1 MQLTRKVVLKAVV
14 TEDFKKRFDAQ
25 IGSLISEIK
34 IELDKIKS
42 SEQQLML
49 KVGSLDYNQVMQVR
63 EQLEGEKHSR
73 ENTIKELEARLG
85 QVRGMKEGDL
95 FTQGTL
101 DSIVEVKVGDN
112 LDTKLARAEIVVK
125 DGVVQSI
132 TEG

>member
-1 MQLTRKVVLKAVV
+1 MQLTRKVILKAIV
-14 TEDFKKRFDAQ
+14 TEDFKRRFDAQ

-73 ENTIKELEARLG
+73 ESTIKELETRLK
-85 QVRGMKEGDL
+85 QVKDMKEGDL

-101 DSIVEVKVGDN
+101 DSIVDVEIGDN

-132 TEG
+132 KEG

>member
-1 MQLTRKVVLKAVV
+1 VQLTRKVILKAIV
-14 TEDFKKRFDAQ
+14 TEDFKRRFDAQ

-73 ENTIKELEARLG
+73 ESTIKELETRLK
-85 QVRGMKEGDL
+85 QVKDMKEGDL

-101 DSIVEVKVGDN
+101 DSIVDVEIGDN

-132 TEG
+132 KEG